1 MRLFEYSST
10 SFLASIPEMKAFP
23 RLSLIYKTWFNV
35 IESTNCVK
43 IKTSHEVL
51 EIDRS
56 SGKGAEITYRSV
68 EGIDI
73 GQMVVVGDGEKAVR
87 KEFYDEIVLC
97 TDADASLKLLGKGA
111 SYLEKKILGNVKV
124 S

>member
-1 MRLFEYSST
+1 
-10 SFLASIPEMKAFP
+10 MKAFP

-73 GQMVVVGDGEKAVR
+73 GQMVVVGDGEKAIR
-87 KEFYDEIVLC
+87 KEFYDEIILC

-111 SYLEKKILGNVKV
+111 TYLEKKILGNVKV